1 MHNNYIP
8 TILTDKFRVQIAT
21 RAETGIKAGTDW
33 GRTGSFPIP
42 LLVQKTDN
50 EAAFSPRNTNLSR
63 SFSSV
68 IFKDLMQLLIIDAL
82 FCSICRIFST
92 SGSENANMFI

>member
-33 GRTGSFPIP
+33 GQTGSFPEP

-63 SFSSV
+63 SFTTSV
-68 IFKDLMQLLIIDAL
+68 LSYLKI
-82 FCSICRIFST
+82 
-92 SGSENANMFI
+92 